1 MVEEG
6 SQVVDR
12 GITQSISPS
21 LYNGSPQG
29 SVVLNRI
36 GNVSSQN
43 SGVSLRVELPLRQ
56 QWGIPMK

>member
-6 SQVVDR
+6 SEVVDR

-21 LYNGSPQG
+21 LYNGSCQG
-29 SVVLNRI
+29 SVVLNRV

-43 SGVSLRVELPLRQ
+43 SGISLRLELPLRQ
-56 QWGIPMK
+56 RWGISMK